1 MKEKFKTDCPIC
13 AFHDG
18 EGVIDHILIKKL
30 NLEAYVCD
38 ECNACWFKKED
49 ISAEANSFVEF
60 GLFMESKGLT
70 EAPSEVTFLN

>member
-1 MKEKFKTDCPIC
+1 MNQNSKPVCPIC
-13 AFHDG
+13 DG
-18 EGVIDHILIKKL
+18 EGLIDHLLINKL
-30 NLEAYVCD
+30 KIEAYVCD

-70 EAPSEVTFLN
+70 QAPSEVTFLD